1 MVLHI
6 ARGEHLKVN
15 ITISFAD
22 PTKKYK
28 LMQAKNLIIAIFYL

>member
-15 ITISFAD
+15 ISFAD

-28 LMQAKNLIIAIFYL
+28 VMQAKN